1 MGGSDSLRLE
11 QGRLVHGAPLGSN
24 SWPFPVLSG
33 TAVFCG
39 IAQLSP
45 HFLVMCY
52 MYVSPGF
59 NSSCVFYASSLKK
72 LHTCGLKA
80 LLSRDIY
87 RIGPGCLQCCKPTLL
102 WGIQLSRGPGTKAHT
117 NPYGHLDMLLR
128 PKPVAVLNAPL

>member
-11 QGRLVHGAPLGSN
+11 WGRLVHVAPLGSN

-33 TAVFCG
+33 TAVFCE

-59 NSSCVFYASSLKK
+59 NRSCVLYATSLKFVHVNQRSFSQEIVSE
-72 LHTCGLKA
+72 LA
-80 LLSRDIY
+80 LGVYS
-87 RIGPGCLQCCKPTLL
+87 
-102 WGIQLSRGPGTKAHT
+102 
-117 NPYGHLDMLLR
+117 
-128 PKPVAVLNAPL
+128 VAISP